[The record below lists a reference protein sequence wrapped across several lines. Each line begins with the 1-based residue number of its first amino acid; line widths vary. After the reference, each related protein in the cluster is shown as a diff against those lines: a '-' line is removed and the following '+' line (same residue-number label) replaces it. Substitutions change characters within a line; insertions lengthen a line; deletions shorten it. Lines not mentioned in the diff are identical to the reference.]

1 MNPNNLATSLN
12 YFPIT
17 GSIVNNTFNTNAP
30 VDLNIYK
37 EQVNGQKDDNHDT
50 PRGLFE
56 NYNGIL
62 AQLDSEEE
70 QHEESK
76 TSNNYDKD
84 PQEANEETHKQSDTI
99 VTTNDSILNC
109 QKNSTNHAMSNV
121 SEAPNNLKKSWQD
134 NGNDTPT
141 TMTPQAKAFPYNSN
155 FWVAKETTQAS
166 PNPQKLNNTPT
177 ASYIAKEPAL
187 PDPADNRQTT
197 DYFNLP
203 YPNPTNNPSDLSP
216 ELEPLRPL
224 IMSQQEVFHRHF
236 FELGNINLTLSKIIE
251 KKRDNYSLLKNNQ
264 KIPRSLRIKCE
275 LIAPPAYSTNNIFL
289 QLKEKLQDTVSEFI
303 EKGTEIMTEWAV
315 THIDL
320 LLLDRCFN
328 MLSKALQILDGLA
341 SYYAEVI
348 GEPTWPSVL
357 PRYNTLFLLKLYL
370 SNKLIDSS
378 YTSDFFELPKKTIL
392 LIGAK
397 ILTNKNSDNEAQQI
411 IDSLTLTDVD
421 VSNKIQHDYLVKTL
435 LQFHQILRITTID
448 IWSNFKQLTKQ
459 TLAANNLKAKMMA
472 IDTTNATKATAEA
485 ITKKKRK
492 IRRHGK

>member
-1 MNPNNLATSLN
+1 M
-12 YFPIT
+12 
-17 GSIVNNTFNTNAP
+17 
-30 VDLNIYK
+30 
-37 EQVNGQKDDNHDT
+37 
-50 PRGLFE
+50 
-56 NYNGIL
+56 
-62 AQLDSEEE
+62 
-70 QHEESK
+70 
-76 TSNNYDKD
+76 
-84 PQEANEETHKQSDTI
+84 
-99 VTTNDSILNC
+99 
-109 QKNSTNHAMSNV
+109 
-121 SEAPNNLKKSWQD
+121 
-134 NGNDTPT
+134 
-141 TMTPQAKAFPYNSN
+141 
-155 FWVAKETTQAS
+155 
-166 PNPQKLNNTPT
+166 
-177 ASYIAKEPAL
+177 
-187 PDPADNRQTT
+187 
-197 DYFNLP
+197 
-203 YPNPTNNPSDLSP
+203 
-216 ELEPLRPL
+216 
-224 IMSQQEVFHRHF
+224 
-236 FELGNINLTLSKIIE
+236 
-251 KKRDNYSLLKNNQ
+251 
-264 KIPRSLRIKCE
+264 RIKCE

-320 LLLDRCFN
+320 RLLDRCFN